1 MGFGCCVRSL
11 ELQLLC
17 FHVRISETANFPRRF
32 HRAIVWCY
40 ANEVDRDWRLDPQT
54 SEEGKRAETGY
65 SISGPL
71 VMEEEKN
78 FAEKTDMHT
87 DLVRE

>member
-1 MGFGCCVRSL
+1 
-11 ELQLLC
+11 
-17 FHVRISETANFPRRF
+17 
-32 HRAIVWCY
+32 VWCY
-40 ANEVDRDWRLDPQT
+40 ANEVDRDWRLDPRT